1 MVVIRDELNEVV
13 FTPSETTTIL
23 ELARIALADAEIF
36 DKVAGDL
43 DVRDEDMKQLQ
54 EQIKKVMEVE

>member
-1 MVVIRDELNEVV
+1 MNEVV